1 MASATTTSSSG
12 AAKVRSLRTRIG
24 GDWNA
29 LFRRL
34 RRWRKH
40 GCTAWRKLN
49 AAPPALRTVA
59 IAVVALG
66 VFTVINF
73 AYHVMRKPTE
83 MFFPVSGA
91 LNKMPA
97 ETWRQYAPFFNEYST
112 AAITPELL
120 AALAQV
126 EGAGNP
132 VARTYWRW
140 RLTWRPFEIYQ
151 PASSAVGMYQLTD
164 AAFADARHYCIRHHT
179 VVKDGPWNDWHSCWF
194 NGFYFR
200 VVPSHA
206 IELTAVSLDRNVE
219 RILARRPNAS
229 ASLQQT
235 QDLAAIVHLC
245 GVGRATA
252 FAHRGFQLM
261 PGERCGDHDIA
272 TYLAQ
277 VNAMKRQFRR
287 LAAER

>member
-12 AAKVRSLRTRIG
+12 TAKTPSLRTRIDR
-24 GDWNA
+24 DWNT
-29 LFRRL
+29 LLRRL

-40 GCTAWRKLN
+40 ARIARRKLN
-49 AAPPALRTVA
+49 ETPPALRTVA
-59 IAVVALG
+59 IAAVALS
-66 VFTVINF
+66 VFAATNF
-73 AYHVMRKPTE
+73 AYHIMRKPTE
-83 MFFPVSGA
+83 MFFLVSGA

-164 AAFADARHYCIRHHT
+164 AAFSDARRYCIRHHT
-179 VVKDGPWNDWHSCWF
+179 VVEDGPWNDWRSCWF
-194 NGFYFR
+194 NGFYSR

-206 IELTAVSLDRNVE
+206 VELTAVSLDRNVV

-245 GVGRATA
+245 GVARAAA
-252 FAHRGFQLM
+252 FAHGGFQLM
-261 PGERCGDHDIA
+261 AGERCGDHDVA